1 MVIKWTKELSVGNEV
16 IDSEHRNLISLTNDV
31 VHAIWARNHL
41 ALIQAFEMLENW
53 LQIHFVNEEKIAR
66 MAGFDFSN
74 HKPAQQ
80 HSLKELRHM
89 RDELIAK
96 NGIWSD
102 GAADHFAR
110 YLKKWV
116 IDEHIDGLDMQMKPA
131 LQSRPYGFRPN

>member
-1 MVIKWTKELSVGNEV
+1 MAIKWAKELSVGNEV
-16 IDSEHRNLISLTNDV
+16 IDSEHRNLIGLANGV
-31 VHAIWARNHL
+31 AHAIWARNHL
-41 ALIQAFEMLENW
+41 ALAQAFEALENR
-53 LQIHFVNEEKIAR
+53 LQIHFANEEKIAR
-66 MAGFDFSN
+66 AAGFDFSS

-102 GAADHFAR
+102 GAASHFTDA
-110 YLKKWV
+110 LKEWM
-116 IDEHIDGLDMQMKPA
+116 IGGHIGGLDMKMKPV